1 MTLASRFRPS
11 SVLSR
16 RLFFLAL
23 ALLAATSALIWLG
36 YQATQ
41 DARRN
46 ARLLL
51 ERRVS
56 EQHALLWAG
65 LTQDMK
71 GAHATV
77 LAPITPSQ
85 LVVDPPY
92 DLAHA
97 FARGFARF
105 PYPEVFFVW
114 KDAADRRGITYV
126 FSRTD
131 RPPAWGG
138 PERLGGPYPVEVA
151 RDPAALTMLV
161 ADARQRARFGGPL
174 AVFPASLGG
183 TRYQVVVTY
192 LYDDDEPLRVSG
204 LVGFAVNLEWVRKSY
219 FGELVSQMARIGGDP
234 SEISLQILDERGAEI
249 ASTGPQRTD
258 IAAVARPFPL
268 VFVDRALLGVLPPG
282 AVFDTWSA
290 RASVA
295 TTSSRA
301 AATAGAGNAYLVASL
316 AAILFVV
323 GLAATIRSV
332 RAAAELASMKSDFV
346 SSVTHELKTPLAV
359 IQLIADTLVRGRYR
373 SPDAIPEYAGMLARE
388 ARSLSSLVDNL
399 LAYARLSDVR
409 HAYTFEAVDV
419 GDLIDVALENVRALL
434 AEGEFAVQVEV
445 PPSLPPVRADR
456 SAMLLALDNVLDN
469 AIKYSGETRVVAIAA
484 VAGERGVTITVQDRG
499 AGIHADDIDRVCE
512 KFFRGRD
519 VSKRGSGLGLAIV
532 RHVLDA
538 HGGTLHIHSRRGEG
552 TRVEMILPKAAV
564 S

>member
-1 MTLASRFRPS
+1 MNLRSRFRPS
-11 SVLSR
+11 SMLSR
-16 RLFFLAL
+16 RLFLLTL

-41 DARRN
+41 DARRS

-85 LVVDPPY
+85 LVLDPPY
-92 DLAHA
+92 DLAQA

-114 KDAADRRGITYV
+114 KDTADGSVTYE

-138 PERLGGPYPVEVA
+138 SERLGGPYPVEVA
-151 RDPAALTMLV
+151 RDPPALAALI
-161 ADARQRARFGGPL
+161 AGARQRARFGGPL
-174 AVFPASLGG
+174 AVFPVRLGG
-183 TRYQVVVTY
+183 TPYQAVVTY
-192 LYDDDEPLRVSG
+192 LYDDDAPMRVSG
-204 LVGFAVNLEWVRKSY
+204 LVGFAVNLEWVRRSY

-234 SEISLQILDERGAEI
+234 SEISLQVLDPAGTEI

-258 IAAVARPFPL
+258 IAPVARSFPL
-268 VFVDRALLGVLPPG
+268 VFVDRALLGVLPPEG
-282 AVFDTWSA
+282 VVFDRWSA
-290 RASVA
+290 RAGVA
-295 TTSSRA
+295 ATSSRA
-301 AATAGAGNAYLVASL
+301 AATAGGSNAYLVASL
-316 AAILFVV
+316 AAILFVA

-419 GDLIDVALENVRALL
+419 GDLVDVALEHVQALL
-434 AEGEFAVQVEV
+434 AEGQFAVQVDV
-445 PPSLPPVRADR
+445 PPSLPPIRADR

-484 VAGERGVTITVQDRG
+484 AAAERGVTISVQDRG
-499 AGIHADDIDRVCE
+499 AGIHAGDIGRVGE

-532 RHVLDA
+532 RSVLDA
-538 HGGTLHIHSRRGEG
+538 HGGTLHVDSRRGEG
-552 TRVEMILPKAAV
+552 TRVEMILPRASV
-564 S
+564 